1 MIAQIVAVNN
11 TNTIGKNNKIPWH
24 STLDLKYFKSV
35 TENSTVIMG
44 RKTFESLGKPLKN
57 RQNIVIT
64 SSEINNDDIIKCNSI
79 ENALKYSYNNNIF
92 FIGGS
97 RIYNESLKYCEK
109 LFITRIDNNII
120 GDTFYNLIIDD
131 FVLTNETN
139 TNDVKSNLSLKFQ
152 IFERINN
159 G

>member
-11 TNTIGKNNKIPWH
+11 TNTIGKNNKIPWY
-24 STLDLKYFKSV
+24 SSLDLKYFKSV

-120 GDTFYNLIIDD
+120 GDTFYNLTIDD